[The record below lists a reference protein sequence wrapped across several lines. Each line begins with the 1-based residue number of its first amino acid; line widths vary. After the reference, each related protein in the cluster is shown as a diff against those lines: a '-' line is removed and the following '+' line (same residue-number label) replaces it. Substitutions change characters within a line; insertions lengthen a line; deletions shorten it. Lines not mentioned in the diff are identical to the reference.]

1 MNASGKPGATDV
13 DGRTTQELDPT
24 AFPKATGRQIV
35 EAVLGLAL
43 AAVILGWGLPWF
55 GQTSWHEIGVHL
67 SRMGWANGLELF
79 GLVAFG
85 LWLYTFTLTGS
96 LPGLGHFRA
105 LIVNVA
111 GSAAG
116 NLLPG
121 GGAAGVAA
129 TYLMFRSWGF
139 RKAAISTSVI
149 VSGVWNLVARMA
161 MPLLGVAML
170 SSTDALPKGVR
181 RGAFTGGIIGLVIIA
196 VFIAV
201 LLSPHLTARFG
212 AWVQRRLGARVNARR
227 VKRGKASVDLRHAL
241 VDQRRRLASVTAIG
255 WLPMTV
261 GVVGY
266 LGVYYLLFWR
276 TMDVVG
282 VHLPPGK
289 MFAAY
294 AVGRLLTAVG
304 VTPGGL
310 GITEAGTLAVL
321 VAWGADKPAA
331 AAGVLVFAI
340 FTHLLEVPLGALG
353 WLAWWVMPKV
363 PFTGTDDD
371 DDDAPGIGGTSAE
384 PADGAPHGATR
395 VNDADDPAREGP

>member
-1 MNASGKPGATDV
+1 MTNEPAAVDV
-13 DGRTTQELDPT
+13 DGRTTQEADPSQ
-24 AFPKATGRQIV
+24 FPKATWQQ
-35 EAVLGLAL
+35 VLQALFGLAL
-43 AAVILGWGLPWF
+43 AGAIIGWGLPF
-55 GQTSWHEIGVHL
+55 FAQTTWHEIGHHL
-67 SRMGWANGLELF
+67 NRLGWWNGLELF
-79 GLVAFG
+79 GYVAFG

-96 LPGLGHFRA
+96 LPGLTHSKA
-105 LIVNVA
+105 LTVNVA

-139 RKAAISTSVI
+139 SRPAISTSVI

-181 RGAFTGGIIGLVIIA
+181 RGALTGGIVGLVVIA
-196 VFIAV
+196 VFVAI
-201 LLSPHLTARFG
+201 LTSPNSTRRF
-212 AWVQRRLGARVNARR
+212 ATWLQRTIGRR
-227 VKRGKASVDLRHAL
+227 VSDRRVRKGKPPVNLGHVI
-241 VDQRRRLASVTAIG
+241 VDQRQRMTAVTATG
-255 WLPMTV
+255 WLPMTI
-261 GVVGY
+261 GVVGF

-276 TMDVVG
+276 TMDIVG
-282 VHLPPGK
+282 VDITPGK
-289 MFAAY
+289 LFAAY

-331 AAGVLVFAI
+331 AAGVLIFALY
-340 FTHLLEVPLGALG
+340 THLLEVPLGAAG
-353 WLAWWVMPKV
+353 WLAWWVGPKV
-363 PFTGTDDD
+363 PKEEL
-371 DDDAPGIGGTSAE
+371 AAASADE
-384 PADGAPHGATR
+384 S
-395 VNDADDPAREGP
+395 

>member
-1 MNASGKPGATDV
+1 MGQEPAATDAE
-13 DGRTTQELDPT
+13 GRTTQAADPT
-24 AFPKATGRQIV
+24 AFPKATGRQIIQ
-35 EAVLGLAL
+35 ALLGLAL
-43 AAVILGWGLPWF
+43 AAVILVFGLPWF
-55 GQTSWHEIGVHL
+55 GQTTWHEIGHHL
-67 SRMGWANGLELF
+67 HRIGWTNAAELF
-79 GLVAFG
+79 GLVVLG

-96 LPGLGHFRA
+96 LPGLTHVKA

-129 TYLMFRSWGF
+129 SYLMLRSWGF
-139 RKAAISTSVI
+139 KRAAISTSVI
-149 VSGVWNLVARMA
+149 VSGVWNVVARMA

-181 RGAFTGGIIGLVIIA
+181 RGAFTGGVVGLVVIA
-196 VFIAV
+196 VFVAILV
-201 LLSPHLTARFG
+201 SPRMTDRFG
-212 AWVQRRLGARVNARR
+212 AWAQRRFGERVAARR
-227 VKRGKASVDLRHAL
+227 RRRGKDAVDLRHVL
-241 VDQRRRLASVTAIG
+241 VDQRRRLASVTATG

-261 GVVGY
+261 GVVGF

-282 VHLPPGK
+282 VDLSPGK
-289 MFAAY
+289 IFAAY

-310 GITEAGTLAVL
+310 GITEAGTLAVM

-353 WLAWWVMPKV
+353 WLAWFVMPKV
-363 PFTGTDDD
+363 PLAGRTDG
-371 DDDAPGIGGTSAE
+371 PSA
-384 PADGAPHGATR
+384 
-395 VNDADDPAREGP
+395 